1 MNILTS
7 FLLAFIIP
15 KYNRHTEDMKLLS
28 INYLH
33 AGAPKYWY
41 SICPEDSQR
50 FESYAT
56 SRFGTAASEC
66 PEFLRHKR
74 YLISPALLKKA
85 GIRYKTLIQR
95 AGDIGMCTFFLAV
108 LRMAISFSTQLY
120 LLISP
125 DLSFFF

>member
-1 MNILTS
+1 
-7 FLLAFIIP
+7 
-15 KYNRHTEDMKLLS
+15 MKLLS

-95 AGDIGMCTFFLAV
+95 AGDIGYNMAESTNFAV
-108 LRMAISFSTQLY
+108 PEWIPFGDTARRQARMDPQG
-120 LLISP
+120 
-125 DLSFFF
+125 